1 MGSKPVWYSNAT
13 RKYRSCGRRHV
24 TAGQIINIPVA
35 ALSDE
40 ALLGVIDDYVNRE
53 GTDYGHRDFD
63 LEQKR
68 DAVRRQLASGR
79 AVITYDPNTQTTTI
93 VSKSV

>member
-1 MGSKPVWYSNAT
+1 M
-13 RKYRSCGRRHV
+13 
-24 TAGQIINIPVA
+24 TAGQIINIPYD

-53 GTDYGHRDFD
+53 GTDYGHRDID
-63 LEQKR
+63 LDQKR

-79 AVITYDPNTQTTTI
+79 ASITYDPATQTTTI
-93 VSKSV
+93 ITTHR

>member
-1 MGSKPVWYSNAT
+1 M
-13 RKYRSCGRRHV
+13 RMYRSCGRRHV